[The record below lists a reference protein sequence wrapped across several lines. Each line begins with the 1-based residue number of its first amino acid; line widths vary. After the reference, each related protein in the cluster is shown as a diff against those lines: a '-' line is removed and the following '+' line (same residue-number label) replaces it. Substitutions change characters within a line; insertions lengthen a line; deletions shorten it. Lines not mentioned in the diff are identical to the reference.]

1 MSALPVVL
9 SHNLLCLI
17 LCTEGT
23 TFMKIGNNFCT
34 DSRSCLYFTQS
45 CHTSLWDKIVLNG
58 VKPHKAVGVRQSD
71 TLWGAEAA
79 FLMGIKTLSIYFASL
94 ENHFNKYRLEI
105 PTLPTP
111 PWDFSGHWDQYMRCW
126 ESLWRM
132 SRTKSEKN
140 ISIPDC
146 SGHPSRLKR
155 LWASACLYLD
165 LSVYCEQRI

>member
-71 TLWGAEAA
+71 MPWGAEAA

-94 ENHFNKYRLEI
+94 ENHFSKYRLEI
-105 PTLPTP
+105 PTLPLLPGT
-111 PWDFSGHWDQYMRCW
+111 
-126 ESLWRM
+126 SLGTETNTCDAERVCGEWAEQ
-132 SRTKSEKN
+132 S
-140 ISIPDC
+140 
-146 SGHPSRLKR
+146 LKKTFPFQTV
-155 LWASACLYLD
+155 LD
-165 LSVYCEQRI
+165 TRVD